1 MLGLPPAFNLSHDQ
15 TLQFKSF
22 CHSTRWRN
30 NGSITQITL
39 NKLMSH
45 LINRTKYFLHSL
57 PTTKDWF
64 GSFILPDKC
73 PHELSEFFFKDH
85 SSAHF
90 VKRRLGGLFS
100 LGEPFR
106 SSPSEVA
113 ILRFRLS
120 LSSVSAVTPAKSN
133 GLTLIAK
140 TPVVAKDNWGSL
152 ISAWR

>member
-1 MLGLPPAFNLSHDQ
+1 MHYSPVRRSSAGSKLPLLPPDLHVLGLPPAFNLSHDQ

-30 NGSITQITL
+30 NGSIAQITL

-45 LINRTKYFLHSL
+45 LINRTKYFLHFFM
-57 PTTKDWF
+57 TTKSQSE
-64 GSFILPDKC
+64 SFILPDKC

-90 VKRRLGGLFS
+90 VKRWFGDFFS

-113 ILRFRLS
+113 ILPNNP
-120 LSSVSAVTPAKSN
+120 SVS
-133 GLTLIAK
+133 
-140 TPVVAKDNWGSL
+140 
-152 ISAWR
+152 SASFA